1 MLHGTVAILC
11 TMVKLTVQGI
21 AEEEINDAFEF
32 LSVTLAEPLELLGKE
47 AW

>member
-1 MLHGTVAILC
+1 
-11 TMVKLTVQGI
+11 MVKLTVQGI